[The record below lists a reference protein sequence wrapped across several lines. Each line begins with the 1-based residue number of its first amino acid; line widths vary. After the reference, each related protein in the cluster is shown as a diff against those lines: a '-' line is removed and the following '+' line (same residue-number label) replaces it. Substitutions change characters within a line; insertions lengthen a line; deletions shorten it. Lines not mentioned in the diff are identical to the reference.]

1 MKKYISDPAINFFI
15 SIIGLVV
22 IFTVLMELKQIFIP
36 LVIAYFLFFVF
47 EPLNQFL
54 RRKKIPLWLII
65 IADFVIILSFI
76 WGISE
81 VMIRQFSQFGTQ
93 LPLYEQKL
101 NHIISSTALSLG
113 LTDPILTNMDISK
126 NLEEILTTL
135 NLDYAGIAGGVF
147 SSTISLFSTSI
158 FVLFFF
164 IFILSGNEKIFAAVK
179 NRYVHKHIDFH
190 AKKHRKKLRKETI
203 DEDINKSEVLS
214 KIKLEKGEVIENTFK
229 NITDQVQNYIFT
241 KFIISVV
248 TGILVGIVLA
258 LFGVD
263 FVLVWVALTIL
274 LNFIPTIGSIIA
286 VILPMLMTIVQ
297 FESFATTIL
306 VTGIIGAIQN
316 LVGNIL
322 EPKIMGNKLGLNPLV
337 ILISLMLWGFVW
349 GIPGMFISVPLTAII
364 KIVISN
370 SDSENLKFVG
380 DLMGN

>member
-15 SIIGLVV
+15 SVIGLVV
-22 IFTVLMELKQIFIP
+22 IFSVLMELKQIFIP

-47 EPLNQFL
+47 EPLNKIL
-54 RRKKIPLWLII
+54 RNKKLPDWLII
-65 IADFVIILSFI
+65 PVDFIIILSFI

-101 NHIISSTALSLG
+101 NSIISSTAISLG
-113 LTDPILTNMDISK
+113 LTDPILTNMNIGE
-126 NLEEILTTL
+126 NIEEILTTL

-147 SSTISLFSTSI
+147 SSTVSLFSTSI

-164 IFILSGNEKIFAAVK
+164 IFILSGNEKIFAAIK
-179 NRYVHKHIDFH
+179 NRYVHKHINFH
-190 AKKHRKKLRKETI
+190 AKKHRKKLRKETM
-203 DEDINKSEVLS
+203 DEDINKSELLS
-214 KIKLEKGEVIENTFK
+214 KVRVEKGAVIENTFK
-229 NITDQVQNYIFT
+229 NITDRVQNYIFT
-241 KFIISVV
+241 KFLISIV

-263 FVLVWVALTIL
+263 FVLVWVVLTIL

-297 FESFATTIL
+297 FESFTTTIL

-337 ILISLMLWGFVW
+337 ILISLMLWGYVW

-364 KIVISN
+364 KIIISN
-370 SDSENLKFVG
+370 SESENLQFISN
-380 DLMGN
+380 LMGN

>member
-15 SIIGLVV
+15 SVMGLVV
-22 IFTVLMELKQIFIP
+22 IFSVLMELKQIFIP

-47 EPLNQFL
+47 EPLNKVL
-54 RRKKIPLWLII
+54 RIRKIPDWLII
-65 IADFVIILSFI
+65 PIDFIIILSFI

-101 NHIISSTALSLG
+101 NNIISSTAISFG
-113 LTDPILTNMDISK
+113 ITDPILTNMNIAE
-126 NLEEILTTL
+126 NLEGILKSL

-147 SSTISLFSTSI
+147 SSTVSMFSTSI

-164 IFILSGNEKIFAAVK
+164 IFILSGNKKIFAAIK
-179 NRYVHKHIDFH
+179 NRYVNRHINFH
-190 AKKHRKKLRKETI
+190 AKKHRKKLRRETI
-203 DEDINKSEVLS
+203 DDDINKSELLS
-214 KIKLEKGEVIENTFK
+214 KVKSEKGAVIENTFK
-229 NITDQVQNYIFT
+229 NITDRVQNYIFT
-241 KFIISVV
+241 KFIISMV
-248 TGILVGIVLA
+248 TGILVGVVLA
-258 LFGVD
+258 IFGVD
-263 FVLVWVALTIL
+263 FVLVWVVLTIL

-297 FESFATTIL
+297 FESFTTTIL

-337 ILISLMLWGFVW
+337 ILISLMLWGYIW
-349 GIPGMFISVPLTAII
+349 GVPGMFISVPLTAII
-364 KIVISN
+364 KIIISN
-370 SDSENLKFVG
+370 SESENLQFISQ
-380 DLMGN
+380 LMSN

>member
-1 MKKYISDPAINFFI
+1 MKKNFSDPVIKFFI
-15 SIIGLVV
+15 SVIGLVV
-22 IFTVLMELKQIFIP
+22 VFTVLMELKQIFIP

-47 EPLNQFL
+47 EPLNRFL
-54 RRKKIPLWLII
+54 RRKKMPSAIIIVADLII
-65 IADFVIILSFI
+65 VLSFI

-93 LPLYEQKL
+93 LPFYEQKL
-101 NHIISSTALSLG
+101 NNIISSAAISLG
-113 LTDPILTNMDISK
+113 VTDPIITNMNIGE
-126 NLEEILTTL
+126 NIEEILKTL

-147 SSTISLFSTSI
+147 SSTLSMFSTSI

-164 IFILSGNEKIFAAVK
+164 IFILSGNEKIFAAIK
-179 NRYVHKHIDFH
+179 NRYVNKHIHFH

-203 DEDINKSEVLS
+203 EDDVNKSEILS
-214 KIKLEKGEVIENTFK
+214 KIKLEKGEVIESTFK
-229 NITDQVQNYIFT
+229 NITDRVQNYIFT
-241 KFIISVV
+241 KFLISVV

-263 FVLVWVALTIL
+263 FVLVWVVLTIL

-297 FESFATTIL
+297 FESFTTTIL
-306 VTGIIGAIQN
+306 VTGIIGTIQN

-337 ILISLMLWGFVW
+337 ILISLLLWGFIW

-364 KIVISN
+364 KIIISN
-370 SDSENLKFVG
+370 SESENMKFIG
-380 DLMGN
+380 ELMGN